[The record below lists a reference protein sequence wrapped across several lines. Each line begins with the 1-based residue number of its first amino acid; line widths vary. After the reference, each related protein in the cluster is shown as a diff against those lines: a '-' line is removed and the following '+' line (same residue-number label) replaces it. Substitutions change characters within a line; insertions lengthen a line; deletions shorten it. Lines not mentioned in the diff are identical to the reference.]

1 MCAEIET
8 RYQSRAA
15 GTFLMVFIDT
25 VLEAC
30 VPRTE
35 FWDTGLILDM
45 SGSKDLIIEPTNFVQ
60 KSRREIF
67 QEIQTSQSPLGTV
80 PTVTYQF

>member
-1 MCAEIET
+1 MSEIGT

-15 GTFLMVFIDT
+15 GTFLMLFIDT
-25 VLEAC
+25 VLKAR

-45 SGSKDLIIEPTNFVQ
+45 SGSKDLIIELIDFVQ

-80 PTVTYQF
+80 PTVTYRF

>member
-1 MCAEIET
+1 LCAEIET

-45 SGSKDLIIEPTNFVQ
+45 SGSKDLIIGGFMNPLISFRSLGGRFFR
-60 KSRREIF
+60 KSRHRNH
-67 QEIQTSQSPLGTV
+67 L
-80 PTVTYQF
+80 